1 MSNAVFP
8 ALPGLKWDIKKTP
21 EFSTCVQTSASGKEN
36 VTAYWS
42 YPRWQFEL
50 SYELL
55 RDTGVS
61 ELKTLMGFFLQ
72 RQGRFDSFLFNDTS
86 DNSITG
92 QQIGVGDG
100 SATRFQLVRTL
111 GGFVEPMKAIN
122 GTPTIY
128 LAGIAQ
134 ASGWSVD
141 SSGIVTFSTAPGTG
155 VSITADFTYYFRCR
169 FLQDTSE
176 FSQFMYQLWENKKVQ
191 FKSIK

>member
-1 MSNAVFP
+1 MSNAIFP
-8 ALPGLKWDIKKTP
+8 TLPGLKWDIKKTP

-36 VTAYWS
+36 ATAFWS

-92 QQIGVGDG
+92 QQIGIGDG
-100 SATRFQLVRTL
+100 SATKFQLVRTL
-111 GGFVEPMKAIN
+111 GGFVEPMKAIK
-122 GTPTIY
+122 GTPAIY

-134 ASGWSVD
+134 GSGWSVD
-141 SSGIVTFSTAPGTG
+141 ANGMVTFAAAPATG
-155 VSITADFTYYFRCR
+155 VSITADFNYYFRCR